1 MLIINVLSLLRVGP
15 EPRPVSGR
23 GFSALPNGLFRM
35 AAEAF
40 RRLDT
45 VFPWTRKRLSCIAEP
60 LPAGRE
66 NNGADLFS
74 TLSRVLLSV
83 SPYL

>member
-1 MLIINVLSLLRVGP
+1 MLIINVLSLLRVGH

-45 VFPWTRKRLSCIAEP
+45 VFPGTRKRLSCVAKP
-60 LPAGRE
+60 LPTGRE
-66 NNGADLFS
+66 SNGKDL
-74 TLSRVLLSV
+74 LSAFFRIQLSV